1 MALTSITKDFI
12 VRSGLI
18 VQATNTVTSSTS
30 QITALQVNSGAAI
43 AKNLIV
49 GQGTQLYGDTQVLS
63 TATATTAGDGAL
75 QLAGGA
81 YIGNNL
87 VIGATASSTGTTA
100 SNSIYT
106 AGGVGIAQDLTVGG
120 SVVISGNLT
129 VAGTQTVV
137 NSVVTA
143 IQDPVID
150 LGGGLSNT
158 ALTVDD
164 GYNKGLA
171 IHYFDTADK
180 VTALVRNNTSGNMS
194 LRTDINSVASNS
206 DLVNSGVW
214 GTLDLGSITINDSTA
229 ATNETTGA
237 LQVAGG
243 AGIQG
248 ALYVGA
254 TSYVLGA
261 EILTTATIANYN
273 VSKVISGNGIGV
285 NTSTGEV
292 TVTNT
297 GVTQATSG
305 TGIALS
311 GTTGS
316 ITITNVGVTAAN
328 QGTGIGIDVT
338 TGSVTITNTGVTAL
352 NAGTDTSLLSGATT
366 GSVTL
371 NVTSTLQS
379 VTGRGATTDQA
390 ISITNTN
397 GSEDPTT
404 GALTVVGGVGIGGDV
419 YVGASIN
426 AALTSYVNNAEIIT
440 TATIANYQGKQ
451 PVAGTG
457 IDITTGTQTTITNI
471 GVVSLSNTDGY
482 IDVSSSTGT
491 VTINSLGVNTITA
504 GNALSINGV
513 GTGVSSTG
521 SVTID
526 NLGVTQITA
535 GNAISIGANATST
548 GSVTIDNLGVTAL
561 NAGTDTA
568 LVSGLTTGSVTL
580 NVTSTLDTV
589 TGRGNSTANS
599 IILTGGSAS
608 SSTST
613 GDLQVAGGVGVGGD
627 INAGG
632 NLSLGSNLSGP
643 TTITSPDSFTITA
656 TNAGANINLWSGPG
670 GVVNSQGAEVITTA
684 TIDNYTS
691 KAPDAG
697 PGISIDH
704 TPTSTTVT
712 NIGVTALNAGTD
724 TSLLSGATTGS
735 VTLNVTSTL
744 QSVTGRGATTDQAI
758 SITNNTPSTSP
769 TTGALTVSGGVGIV
783 GTVYT
788 DGNIELGGGSIND
801 TNNNGIQLY
810 SGFYAQLN
818 YDNSAYVYVQ
828 NDGVWLETDGG
839 TAQLDNDG
847 NFIASGAISATSV
860 SATTGS
866 FTSVS
871 ATTGSF
877 TDVNSTGTITAN
889 VVTATSVSATT
900 GTFTDVSS
908 TGTATFN
915 NITVTGTFSATNLTL
930 DGITIG
936 NLTTTGTNTF
946 TNLLT
951 VGVPTTAT
959 VVTSLESNNMQLAS
973 YTSDVISGT
982 GKVNLDAFDASI
994 YRTTRY
1000 VVQAFDSG
1008 NVHISEMTVFHN
1020 GTQVFLNE
1028 YGISY
1033 NDLPLGEFNAEL
1045 NGSLIT
1051 LTFTPFG
1058 ASNMTIK
1065 VVTMSITL

>member
-1 MALTSITKDFI
+1 MALTAITKDFI

-158 ALTVDD
+158 PLTVDD

-180 VTALVRNNTSGNMS
+180 ITALVRNNATGNMS
-194 LRTDINSVASNS
+194 LRTDIANNNPTSNS

-214 GTLDLGSITINDSTA
+214 GTLDLGSITVNDTTA
-229 ATNETTGA
+229 ATSTTTGA

-297 GVTQATSG
+297 GVTQANYG
-305 TGIALS
+305 TGIGIDQS
-311 GTTGS
+311 TGS

-379 VTGRGATTDQA
+379 VTERGATTDQA

-482 IDVSSSTGT
+482 IDVSGSTGT

-504 GNALSINGV
+504 GNALSINGL
-513 GTGVSSTG
+513 GSNVSSTG

-526 NLGVTQITA
+526 NLGVTEAKYGT
-535 GNAISIGANATST
+535 GIGIDVST
-548 GSVTIDNLGVTAL
+548 GSITITNVGVTAL

-599 IILTGGSAS
+599 IILTGGNAS

-712 NIGVTALNAGTD
+712 NIGVLSLTAGD
-724 TSLLSGATTGS
+724 DISVSGSTGS
-735 VTLNVTSTL
+735 VTISNTSTL
-744 QSVTGRGATTDQAI
+744 QSVTERGATTDQAI

-810 SGFYAQLN
+810 SGSYAQLN

-860 SATTGS
+860 SATS
-866 FTSVS
+866 VSATSVS

-1020 GTQVFLNE
+1020 GIQVFLNE

-1033 NDLPLGEFNAEL
+1033 NDQPLGEFNAEL